1 MEALKGI
8 ARRTTQSLREMVSRT
23 EVTPE
28 EMRLTEVMA
37 KVRVMETKG
46 EVICEKV
53 IQAARLMGELGTT
66 LREIGEEY
74 KGVPDLPKESREL
87 ADDVF
92 EVGVKLVETS
102 QEHQKGLKDN
112 GFELLRSFSKQCAQL
127 REVEEARRHH
137 QLEYDFFKSKVEY
150 LRTSPQKDFTRLPRN
165 EQILENWRVELW
177 RATERSKAMCSQ
189 LFVAGRQAID
199 RSVLTTIQVLHSF
212 VEIASTGFSQTFQG
226 VRLPTYPSEPVL
238 PPAAL
243 PPSRTPMSAPGYRP
257 SLGPGYDAS
266 APSTPYAYSGHPA
279 GGMVAGAIIATT
291 PGTQGP
297 VPGAVYASASPAW
310 PASPSG
316 PVAAPQPAPPV
327 PSPDTVYGGASLF
340 AAAPAVADSGTSG
353 YQPPPVDTRS
363 LTDNGSAT
371 YQPPAVQ

>member
-1 MEALKGI
+1 METLKGF

-23 EVTPE
+23 EVSPE

-37 KVRVMETKG
+37 KVRIMETKG
-46 EVICEKV
+46 EMICEKV

-112 GFELLRSFSKQCAQL
+112 GFELLRSFAKQCAQL
-127 REVEEARRHH
+127 REVEDARRHH
-137 QLEYDFFKSKVEY
+137 QLEYDFFKSKVQY
-150 LRTSPQKDFTRLPRN
+150 LRSSPQRDFTRLPRN

-177 RATERSKAMCSQ
+177 RATERSKALCSE
-189 LFVAGRQAID
+189 LFVSGRQAID

-226 VRLPTYPSEPVL
+226 TAVAVPT
-238 PPAAL
+238 
-243 PPSRTPMSAPGYRP
+243 
-257 SLGPGYDAS
+257 
-266 APSTPYAYSGHPA
+266 
-279 GGMVAGAIIATT
+279 GAIIPAS
-291 PGTQGP
+291 PGTQAP
-297 VPGAVYASASPAW
+297 MPGTAYASTSLPSPAN
-310 PASPSG
+310 PPG
-316 PVAAPQPAPPV
+316 PVAAPQPAPLAPAIGT
-327 PSPDTVYGGASLF
+327 PYGGAPSYAVTPG
-340 AAAPAVADSGTSG
+340 AAGRGPAG
-353 YQPPPVDTRS
+353 YQPPPLDIPTS
-363 LTDNGSAT
+363 TDNGTTT
-371 YQPPAVQ
+371 YQPPPLQ

>member
-1 MEALKGI
+1 METLKGF

-23 EVTPE
+23 EVSPE

-37 KVRVMETKG
+37 KVRIMETKG
-46 EVICEKV
+46 EMICEKV

-112 GFELLRSFSKQCAQL
+112 GFELLRSFAKQCAQL
-127 REVEEARRHH
+127 REVEDARRHH
-137 QLEYDFFKSKVEY
+137 QLEYDFFKSKVQY
-150 LRTSPQKDFTRLPRN
+150 LRSSPQRDFTRLPRN

-177 RATERSKAMCSQ
+177 RATERSKALCSE
-189 LFVAGRQAID
+189 LFVSGRQAID

-226 VRLPTYPSEPVL
+226 VRLPTYPKTPVL
-238 PPAAL
+238 PPTAL
-243 PPSRTPMSAPGYRP
+243 PPAP
-257 SLGPGYDAS
+257 
-266 APSTPYAYSGHPA
+266 APAPPTPYAYSSQTA
-279 GGMVAGAIIATT
+279 VAAPTGAIIPAS
-291 PGTQGP
+291 PGTQAP
-297 VPGAVYASASPAW
+297 MPGTAYASTSLPSPAN
-310 PASPSG
+310 PPG
-316 PVAAPQPAPPV
+316 PVAAPQPAPLAPAIGT
-327 PSPDTVYGGASLF
+327 PYGGAPSYAVTPG
-340 AAAPAVADSGTSG
+340 AAGSGPAG
-353 YQPPPVDTRS
+353 YQPPPLDIPTS
-363 LTDNGSAT
+363 TDNGTTT
-371 YQPPAVQ
+371 YQPPPLQ

>member
-1 MEALKGI
+1 METLKGF

-23 EVTPE
+23 EVSPE
-28 EMRLTEVMA
+28 EMRLTEVMG
-37 KVRVMETKG
+37 KVRITEMKG
-46 EVICEKV
+46 EIICEKV

-112 GFELLRSFSKQCAQL
+112 GFELLRSFAKQCAQL
-127 REVEEARRHH
+127 REVEDARRHH
-137 QLEYDFFKSKVEY
+137 QLEYDFFKSKVQS
-150 LRTSPQKDFTRLPRN
+150 LRSSPQRDFTRLPRN

-177 RATERSKAMCSQ
+177 RATERSKALCSE
-189 LFVAGRQAID
+189 LFVSGRQAID

-226 VRLPTYPSEPVL
+226 VRLPTYPKTPVL

-243 PPSRTPMSAPGYRP
+243 PPAP
-257 SLGPGYDAS
+257 
-266 APSTPYAYSGHPA
+266 APSTPYAYSAPTA
-279 GGMVAGAIIATT
+279 VAVPTAAIIPTSPGAQAPM
-291 PGTQGP
+291 PGTAYVSTP
-297 VPGAVYASASPAW
+297 LLSSANP
-310 PASPSG
+310 PG
-316 PVAAPQPAPPV
+316 PVAAPQAAPLSSAIGTPYGGV
-327 PSPDTVYGGASLF
+327 PSYAATPGAAGSG
-340 AAAPAVADSGTSG
+340 PAG
-353 YQPPPVDTRS
+353 YQPPPLHIQTS
-363 LTDNGSAT
+363 TDNDTAT
-371 YQPPAVQ
+371 YQPPPVQ

>member
-1 MEALKGI
+1 MEALKGL

-37 KVRVMETKG
+37 KVRMMETKG
-46 EVICEKV
+46 EMICEKV
-53 IQAARLMGELGTT
+53 IQVARLMGELGTT

-112 GFELLRSFSKQCAQL
+112 GFELLRSFVKQCAQL
-127 REVEEARRHH
+127 REVEDARRHH
-137 QLEYDFFKSKVEY
+137 QLEYDFFKSKVQH
-150 LRTSPQKDFTRLPRN
+150 LRSSQQRDFTRLPRN

-177 RATERSKAMCSQ
+177 RATECSKAMCSQ
-189 LFVAGRQAID
+189 LFVSGRQAID

-226 VRLPTYPSEPVL
+226 VRLPTYPSAPILPPTAL
-238 PPAAL
+238 PPAPA
-243 PPSRTPMSAPGYRP
+243 PAPGLRP
-257 SLGPGYDAS
+257 SLGPGYDS
-266 APSTPYAYSGHPA
+266 SGPSTPYAYSGQAAGGVATNVTVPNPA
-279 GGMVAGAIIATT
+279 GAQVSMHGAAY
-291 PGTQGP
+291 PLVPP
-297 VPGAVYASASPAW
+297 VSS
-310 PASPSG
+310 SNSLG
-316 PVAAPQPAPPV
+316 PVAAPQSTPLLPG
-327 PSPDTVYGGASLF
+327 TGTLYGGAPPYVST
-340 AAAPAVADSGTSG
+340 PGVPNNGTAG
-353 YQPPPVDTRS
+353 YQPPPLNTHS
-363 LTDNGSAT
+363 STDNGSAT
-371 YQPPAVQ
+371 YQPPTVQ